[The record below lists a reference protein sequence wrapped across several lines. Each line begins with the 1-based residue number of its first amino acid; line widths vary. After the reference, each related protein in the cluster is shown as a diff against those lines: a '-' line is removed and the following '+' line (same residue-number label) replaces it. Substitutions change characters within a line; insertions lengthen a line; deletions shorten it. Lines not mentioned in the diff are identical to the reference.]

1 LYTRPPL
8 DADGGSVDKLLAGP
22 YHPSTGVPAAPKF
35 DPMIVIT
42 SPPAVLSDERFAAV
56 CKPLTL
62 GRAYDVVA
70 VDGDPG

>member
-1 LYTRPPL
+1 LYTRPAL

-22 YHPSTGVPAAPKF
+22 YHALTDVLAAPKF

-42 SPPAVLSDERFAAV
+42 SPPAVFSDDRFATV
-56 CKPLTL
+56 CKPLTI